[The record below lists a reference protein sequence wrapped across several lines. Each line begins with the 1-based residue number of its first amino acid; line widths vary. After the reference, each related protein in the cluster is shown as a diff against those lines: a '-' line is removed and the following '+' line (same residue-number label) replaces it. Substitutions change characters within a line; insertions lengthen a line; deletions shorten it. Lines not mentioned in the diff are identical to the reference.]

1 MKTLLLTI
9 VGFFISGLAL
19 FKWGASTAD
28 KKTAEKGETDAL
40 KQSQKQNDIYSKPF
54 VDKPFGRLRREKTKN
69 KL

>member
-1 MKTLLLTI
+1 MKTLLLSI

-28 KKTAEKGETDAL
+28 KKTAQKGVDDAK
-40 KQSQKQNDIYSKPF
+40 KQNQKQNDIYSKPF
-54 VDKPFGRLRREKTKN
+54 VDKPFGRMRREKNKN